1 MLTVLYRSGR
11 LSQYLLWLASS
22 AGVVGLLASRA
33 VVALSPVVGILAV
46 LANPHLWRDLRGYL
60 RNGAALRAAALY
72 GFFLFTALYTS
83 AWSEWQH
90 QLYRLL
96 PWLVVP
102 LAFAGAVPLSG
113 RQRQAVGSLFVL
125 GTAVIGLAT
134 LWRFY
139 HDPTAAADINIG
151 HNMQA
156 VTHIFH
162 IHFGIMLALA
172 FFWGLALRREA
183 GIAPWLRGALL
194 VAAGAAALVIHLLA
208 YRTGLL
214 VFYATLLADALRL
227 LWRRRLGL
235 GLALGL
241 GWLGLGWLAYHTL
254 KPVQQR
260 VMSSVWDL
268 EQYEQGHDLNNYSLS
283 RRLVAWQTATV
294 LIRQQPWLGVGAADV
309 DSAMLAQYAWHDFGL
324 RPANRV
330 MVHNEYLYQTLAGG
344 VVGLGL
350 WLAVLL
356 WPLAQPKQRRNPYI
370 WHFVA
375 VLGVA
380 MLVDTVLELQI
391 GFNLFVFG
399 YGFLVVAGERHVHQS
414 SAQAGAVA

>member
-1 MLTVLYRSGR
+1 MLLSLYRSGR
-11 LSQYLLWLASS
+11 LSQYLLWLASA

-33 VVALSPVVGILAV
+33 VVALSPAVGVLAV
-46 LANPHLWRDLRGYL
+46 LANPDWRRTLRGYL
-60 RNGAALRAAALY
+60 RNGAAMRAATLY
-72 GFFLFTALYTS
+72 GFLLLTGLYTTN
-83 AWSEWQH
+83 WPEWQH

-113 RQRQAVGSLFVL
+113 AQRRAVGSLFVL
-125 GTAVIGLAT
+125 GTAAIGLAT

-139 HDPTAAADINIG
+139 QDPTAAAGINIG

-156 VTHIFH
+156 VTRIFH

-172 FFWGLALRREA
+172 FFWGLALRREV
-183 GIAPWLRGALL
+183 GTAPWLRGVLL
-194 VAAGAAALVIHLLA
+194 AASGVAALVIHLLA

-214 VFYATLLADALRL
+214 VLYAALLADALRL
-227 LWRRRLGL
+227 LWQRRLGL

-241 GWLGLGWLAYHTL
+241 GLLGLAWLAAHTL

-260 VMSSVWDL
+260 VGSSVWDL
-268 EQYEQGHDLNNYSLS
+268 EQFQQGHDLNNYSLS

-294 LIRQQPWLGVGAADV
+294 LIRQQPWLGVGPADV
-309 DSAMLAQYAWHDFGL
+309 DSAMLAQYAWHDYGL

-330 MVHNEYLYQTLAGG
+330 MVHNEYLYQALAGG
-344 VVGLGL
+344 AVGLGL

-375 VLGVA
+375 VLGTA
-380 MLVDTVLELQI
+380 MLVDAVLELQI

-399 YGFLVVAGERHVHQS
+399 YGFLVVAGERSGHRPSVPTD
-414 SAQAGAVA
+414 VAA